1 MERLQKFLAR
11 QGVASRRKAEE
22 MILAGKVKVNGK
34 TVTVLGS
41 RVDPQKD
48 KVEIEGRQLKKSPS
62 PAVYFMLN
70 KPRGYISSLADPKG
84 RKTVADLIQAIPER
98 VYPVGRL
105 DYDSEGLLL
114 LTNDG
119 DLTLA
124 LTHPSHQVR
133 KIYRVRVQGLPNA
146 RKLAR
151 LETGVPLKDGLTAP
165 ATVRFVDLLKGNALL
180 EISIQ
185 EGRNRQ
191 IRRMCEYIGHP
202 VLRLKRIR
210 IGNLALGN
218 LKSGEYRALTAKEL
232 KLLKAAKG
240 TREQSD

>member
-22 MILAGKVKVNGK
+22 MILAGKIKVNGQ
-34 TVTVLGS
+34 TVTILGIS
-41 RVDPQKD
+41 IDPQKD
-48 KVEIEGRQLKKSPS
+48 KVEVEGKQLKKA
-62 PAVYFMLN
+62 PASVYFMLN
-70 KPRGYISSLADPKG
+70 KPRGYISSLSDPKG
-84 RKTVADLIQAIPER
+84 RKTIADLIEPIKER
-98 VYPVGRL
+98 VYPIGRL

-133 KIYRVRVQGLPNA
+133 KIYRVRVNGLPTDK
-146 RKLAR
+146 KLAK
-151 LETGVPLKDGLTAP
+151 LETGIPLEDGLTAP

-202 VLRLKRIR
+202 VLRLKRIK
-210 IGNLALGN
+210 IGDLALGS
-218 LKSGEYRALTAKEL
+218 LKSGEYRPLTAKEL
-232 KLLKAAKG
+232 KLLKSYQKTKKG
-240 TREQSD
+240 K